1 MEQTKTNRE
10 IKDKLYELF
19 LQYPILEADEVL
31 AKLEQITKEVKKQ
44 SKEVKKNA
52 TRS

>member
-1 MEQTKTNRE
+1 MENTQANRE

-19 LQYPILEADEVL
+19 LMYPSLEVKEVL

-44 SKEVKKNA
+44 SKEVKK
-52 TRS
+52 